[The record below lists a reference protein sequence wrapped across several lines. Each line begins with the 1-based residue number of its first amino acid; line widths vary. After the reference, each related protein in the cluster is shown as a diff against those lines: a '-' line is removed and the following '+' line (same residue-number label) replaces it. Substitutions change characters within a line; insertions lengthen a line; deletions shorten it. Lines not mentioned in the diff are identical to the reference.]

1 MTKAT
6 RCIASFAISAVMF
19 ASALSAG
26 TLNRKAVVTDAA
38 ETQNYTFDNV
48 EIAGGGGFVPGIIY
62 NPTEEGLVYL
72 RTDMGGAYIRNK
84 ETLEWEPI
92 TDWVAPDEWNLL
104 GIESLATDPVDTNR
118 VYIAAGT
125 YTNSWTNMNGYI
137 CRSDDYGKT
146 WTKTE
151 LPFKMG
157 GNMCRIT
164 CIILGYMRAFN

>member
-1 MTKAT
+1 MSHKSK
-6 RCIASFAISAVMF
+6 CIASFATAAVLLFSTVF
-19 ASALSAG
+19 ANDYSG
-26 TLNRKAVVTDAA
+26 VKTPVTDAA
-38 ETQNYTFDNV
+38 ETKQESQEYRFDNV
-48 EIAGGGGFVPGIIY
+48 KIAGGGGFVPGIIY

-92 TDWVAPDEWNLL
+92 TDWVSPDEWNLL
-104 GIESLATDPVDTNR
+104 GIESLATDPVETNR

-146 WTKTE
+146 WERT
-151 LPFKMG
+151 
-157 GNMCRIT
+157 
-164 CIILGYMRAFN
+164 